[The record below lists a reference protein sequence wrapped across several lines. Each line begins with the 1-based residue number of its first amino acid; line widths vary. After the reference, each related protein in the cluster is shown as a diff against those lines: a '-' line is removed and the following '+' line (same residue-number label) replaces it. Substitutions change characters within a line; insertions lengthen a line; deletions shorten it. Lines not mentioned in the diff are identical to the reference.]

1 MLVDEP
7 LKLTQFIRGQAKCS
21 TVSDECHT
29 VTNGRDIYISP
40 QKTPPLIKDSMQ
52 FQHQYSQKKQK
63 WYHLPF
69 LENAMSVPINQLHLS
84 LPLNTHIHSSFV
96 LRLSTLRILRL
107 LLLWVL
113 LIPPLRS
120 SLHRYRLP
128 SCSSSSSFHH
138 VLHVRSV
145 AQILVELTDVA
156 ADVLVGLEAEG
167 YDWRITCQ
175 FPALCLFVL
184 RHAQWRTYQE

>member
-1 MLVDEP
+1 ML
-7 LKLTQFIRGQAKCS
+7 C
-21 TVSDECHT
+21 
-29 VTNGRDIYISP
+29 
-40 QKTPPLIKDSMQ
+40 
-52 FQHQYSQKKQK
+52 QHQYIHNKTKVVSSAQKLRVCPN
-63 WYHLPF
+63 YF
-69 LENAMSVPINQLHLS
+69 SLS
-84 LPLNTHIHSSFV
+84 LNVHILSSFV
-96 LRLSTLRILRL
+96 LRLPTLRILR
-107 LLLWVL
+107 LLWVL

-120 SLHRYRLP
+120 SLHRDRLP
-128 SCSSSSSFHH
+128 SSSSFHH